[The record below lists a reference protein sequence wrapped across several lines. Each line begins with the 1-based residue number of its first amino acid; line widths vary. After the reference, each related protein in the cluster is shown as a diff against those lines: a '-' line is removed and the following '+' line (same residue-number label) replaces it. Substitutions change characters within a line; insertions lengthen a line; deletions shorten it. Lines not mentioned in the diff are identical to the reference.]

1 MKISSISMIGVV
13 FLGAL
18 CGVPGR
24 AVGDTGSAGTAPEVF
39 TVTTTA
45 DGAAANPFEGRC
57 RTDSGEC
64 TLRAAVQAANVRPG
78 STIRIP
84 EGRYVLTIPPNFWNT
99 NGPLI
104 DPATGD
110 LDVNADTIIEGAGQD
125 RTILDA
131 GHRDR
136 VVLTTARVSISG
148 LTLTGGNATEHEIPL
163 FETGGGGIAN
173 SGKLIL
179 DHVTVTGNAA
189 DYGGGIFNI
198 PVADMKATDS
208 VITANA
214 AGEAGGVR
222 CDNTCTFT
230 RTEITDNRVVNPRTK
245 WYRFGGFAGRG
256 GGLDIR
262 GVGEVV
268 LIDTLVMG
276 NSADEGGGGINV
288 APGYLDTLP
297 YQFTDVFNPGMGHLI
312 LRGSTI
318 AQNTAGLGEQNCK
331 KVFAVILSTG
341 GNLSND
347 HSCDLTAAG
356 DEVRPDAG
364 AR

>member
-13 FLGAL
+13 FLGTL
-18 CGVPGR
+18 YGMPDR
-24 AVGDTGSAGTAPEVF
+24 AAAQTGSAGPSPEVF

-57 RTDSGEC
+57 RTDAGEC

-78 STIRIP
+78 SIIRVS

-99 NGPLI
+99 NGPFI

-110 LDVNADTIIEGAGQD
+110 LDVTADTTIEGAGQD
-125 RTILDA
+125 RTVIDA

-136 VVLTTARVSISG
+136 VMLTTARVALSG
-148 LTLTGGNATEHEIPL
+148 LTITGGNAAEHEIPL

-198 PVADMKATDS
+198 PVADMKVTDS

-230 RTEITDNRVVNPRTK
+230 RTEITDNQVVNPRTK

-262 GVGEVV
+262 GVGEVL
-268 LIDTLVMG
+268 LIDSVVLR
-276 NSADEGGGGINV
+276 NSADEGGGGINI
-288 APGYLDTLP
+288 APAYLDSLP
-297 YQFTDVFNPGMGHLI
+297 YQFTDVVNPGMGKLI

-341 GNLSND
+341 ANRSND
-347 HSCDLTAAG
+347 HSCDLTATG

-364 AR
+364 VR